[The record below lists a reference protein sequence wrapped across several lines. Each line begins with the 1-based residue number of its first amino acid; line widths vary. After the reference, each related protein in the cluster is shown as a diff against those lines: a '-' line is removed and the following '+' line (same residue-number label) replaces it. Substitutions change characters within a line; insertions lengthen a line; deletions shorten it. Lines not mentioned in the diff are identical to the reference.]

1 MNLINK
7 IDEKYKVSIKKKD
20 SNSINTLRLI
30 KSAITDK
37 QISLR
42 GKQTDMTDMDILSLL
57 QSLIKQRKDSIEA
70 FEKANRNDLIEK
82 ELNEIKVIEMFLPKQ
97 MDEDE
102 TKLIIKN
109 IIQENNYTSIKEMG
123 ALMKIIKE
131 NYTGK
136 IDMGLVGKIAKSLLG
151 N

>member
-1 MNLINK
+1 MSLKDK
-7 IDEKYKVSIKKKD
+7 IETHYKNSIKEKD

-30 KSAITDK
+30 KSAIKDK
-37 QISLR
+37 EILIR
-42 GKQTDMTDMDILSLL
+42 GKKDALSDSDILSLL
-57 QSLIKQRKDSIEA
+57 QSLVKQRKDSIEA

-82 ELNEIKVIEMFLPKQ
+82 ELNEIKVIELFLPKQ

-102 TKLIIKN
+102 TRLIIKN
-109 IIQENNYTSIKEMG
+109 IIQENKYTSIKEMG
-123 ALMKIIKE
+123 AIMKIIKE

>member
-1 MNLINK
+1 MSLKDK
-7 IDEKYKVSIKKKD
+7 IESDYNNSIKEKD

-30 KSAITDK
+30 KSAIKDK
-37 QISLR
+37 EIYLR
-42 GKQTDMTDMDILSLL
+42 GKQDSLTDSDILILL
-57 QSLIKQRKDSIEA
+57 QSLVKQRKDSIEA
-70 FEKANRNDLIEK
+70 FEKANRNDLIEN

-102 TKLIIKN
+102 TTLILKN
-109 IIQENNYTSIKEMG
+109 IIQENNYTSIREMG
-123 ALMKIIKE
+123 AIMKIIKE

>member
-1 MNLINK
+1 MSLKDK
-7 IDEKYKVSIKKKD
+7 IETHYKNSIKEKD

-30 KSAITDK
+30 KSAIKDK
-37 QISLR
+37 EILLR
-42 GKQTDMTDMDILSLL
+42 VKQDALKDSDILSLL
-57 QSLIKQRKDSIEA
+57 QNLVKQRKDSIEA
-70 FEKANRNDLIEK
+70 FEKANRKDLIEN
-82 ELNEIKVIEMFLPKQ
+82 ELNEIKVIEKFLPKQ

-102 TKLIIKN
+102 INLIIKN
-109 IIQENNYTSIKEMG
+109 IISENNFTSIKDMG

-131 NYTGK
+131 KYTGK

>member
-1 MNLINK
+1 MSLKDK
-7 IDEKYKVSIKKKD
+7 IESNYNNSIKEKD
-20 SNSINTLRLI
+20 TNSINTLRLI
-30 KSAITDK
+30 KSGIKDK
-37 QISLR
+37 EISLR
-42 GKQTDMTDMDILSLL
+42 GKQDSLTDSDILSLL
-57 QSLIKQRKDSIEA
+57 QSLVKQRKDSIEA
-70 FEKANRNDLIEK
+70 FEKANRNDLIEN

-102 TKLIIKN
+102 TTLIIKN
-109 IIQENNYTSIKEMG
+109 IIQENNYTSLKEMG

-131 NYTGK
+131 KYTGK

>member
-1 MNLINK
+1 MSLKDK
-7 IDEKYKVSIKKKD
+7 IESNYNNSIKEKD

-30 KSAITDK
+30 KSAIKDK
-37 QISLR
+37 EISLR
-42 GKQTDMTDMDILSLL
+42 GKQDSLTDSDILSLL
-57 QSLIKQRKDSIEA
+57 QSLVKQRKDSIEA

-82 ELNEIKVIEMFLPKQ
+82 ELDEIKVIEIFLPKQ
-97 MDEDE
+97 IDENE
-102 TKLIIKN
+102 TNLIIKD
-109 IIQENNYTSIKEMG
+109 IIKDNNFTSLKDMG

-131 NYTGK
+131 KYIGK

>member
-1 MNLINK
+1 MSLKDK
-7 IDEKYKVSIKKKD
+7 IESEYNNSIKEKD

-30 KSAITDK
+30 KSAIKDK
-37 QISLR
+37 EILIR
-42 GKQTDMTDMDILSLL
+42 GKQDALDDSDILSLL
-57 QSLIKQRKDSIEA
+57 QSLVKQRKDSIEA
-70 FEKANRNDLIEK
+70 FEKANRNDLIEN

-102 TKLIIKN
+102 TTLIIKN

>member
-1 MNLINK
+1 MSLKDK
-7 IDEKYKVSIKKKD
+7 IESDYNNSIKEKD

-30 KSAITDK
+30 KSAIKDK
-37 QISLR
+37 EISLR
-42 GKQTDMTDMDILSLL
+42 GKRDSLTDSDILSLL
-57 QSLIKQRKDSIEA
+57 QSLVKQRKDSIEA

-102 TKLIIKN
+102 TTMIIKN
-109 IIQENNYTSIKEMG
+109 IIQEKNYTLLKEMG

-131 NYTGK
+131 KYTGK
-136 IDMGLVGKIAKSLLG
+136 IDMGLIGKIAKSSLG